1 MFSDNTG
8 YSVTNESQPR
18 TRGNTRFVKTFLALM
33 ALGVPGVVA
42 LIPMARSQV
51 EALPLEMLELPVAL
65 TVALAL
71 LNSLILLAI
80 AVAVGTLLAHRVGLR
95 SLVAE
100 RVRQG
105 TAIWP
110 QLRPHIPLAVAGGLI
125 LSVVILGLDALI
137 NPFAGTELAGGLAG
151 GEAPT
156 IGELLSQ
163 LLLGVLYGGIVE
175 ELLLRWGLM
184 SLLVWIG
191 WRVAQRGQ
199 GVPRPA
205 LVWTAIVLTALLF
218 GAGHLPALASMVA
231 LTPLIVVRTVLLN
244 ALGGVLFGWLFWRR
258 SLEAAMVAHAAT
270 HVGFFIVNLGL
281 IVFGLAGS

>member
-1 MFSDNTG
+1 MEANVNTTTSETPTDATG
-8 YSVTNESQPR
+8 K
-18 TRGNTRFVKTFLALM
+18 TRFGKTFLALA
-33 ALGVPGVVA
+33 ALGVPGVLA
-42 LIPMARSQV
+42 LIPMVRGQV
-51 EALPLEMLELPVAL
+51 EALPPELLELPAPL
-65 TVALAL
+65 TMALAL

-110 QLRPHIPLAVAGGLI
+110 GLRPHIPLAVAGGLI

-156 IGELLSQ
+156 IGALLAQ
-163 LLLGVLYGGIVE
+163 LLLGLLYGGIVE

-199 GVPRPA
+199 GLPRPA
-205 LVWTAIVLTALLF
+205 LVWTAIVLAALLF
-218 GAGHLPALASMVA
+218 GIAHLPALATMVA
-231 LTPLIVVRTVLLN
+231 LTPLIVIRTILLN

-258 SLEAAMVAHAAT
+258 SLEAAMVAHATT
-270 HVGFFIVNLGL
+270 HVGFFVINLGL
-281 IVFGLAGS
+281 IALGLVGS

>member
-1 MFSDNTG
+1 MEANVNTTTSETPTDATG
-8 YSVTNESQPR
+8 K
-18 TRGNTRFVKTFLALM
+18 TRFGKTFLALA
-33 ALGVPGVVA
+33 ALGVPGVLA
-42 LIPMARSQV
+42 LIPMVRGQV
-51 EALPLEMLELPVAL
+51 EALPPELLELPAPL
-65 TVALAL
+65 TMALAL

-110 QLRPHIPLAVAGGLI
+110 GLRPHIPLAVAGGLI

-156 IGELLSQ
+156 IGALLAQ
-163 LLLGVLYGGIVE
+163 LLLGLLYGGIVE

-199 GVPRPA
+199 GLPRPA
-205 LVWTAIVLTALLF
+205 LVWTAIVLAALLF
-218 GAGHLPALASMVA
+218 GIAHLPALATMVA
-231 LTPLIVVRTVLLN
+231 LTPLIVIRTILLN

-258 SLEAAMVAHAAT
+258 SLEAAMVAHATT
-270 HVGFFIVNLGL
+270 HVGFFVINLGHIAL
-281 IVFGLAGS
+281 GLVGS